1 MLTGRKGESLATCVN
16 PLPAPPAADRILVL
30 RLGALGDVVR
40 TLPAV
45 SALRAAYPGAHL
57 AWLVEPPARGAVE
70 GQPWVDEV
78 LEFPRGRLS
87 DDLRRLRLG
96 RFAAG
101 LAGFVGALRA
111 RRFDLVVDFHAIA
124 KSALLARA
132 SGAPARVGYAAPLA
146 REGAAWLSTARAVLA
161 ARRLSRF
168 ARNLALVEFLG
179 VPAAPRPAPLR
190 VPPEARR
197 ALAEALGPAPAPIVI
212 HPGTSPG
219 TPHKRWSAAGWAAVA
234 RGLAGDG
241 RRVLVSHGP
250 GGRERA
256 LADAILAAADGA
268 AQPAPATG
276 TLAELAALLEHAQLF
291 LGSDSGPLH
300 VASLV
305 GTPVVQ
311 LLGPTD
317 PVENAPHPGT
327 PWRSVR
333 VPVACS
339 PCRRGCA
346 AATCM
351 ARIAPDAVL
360 DAARALLA
368 GHGRG

>member
-1 MLTGRKGESLATCVN
+1 MN
-16 PLPAPPAADRILVL
+16 PLPAPPPADRILVV

-57 AWLVEPPARGAVE
+57 AWLVEPASRGAVE

-78 LEFPRGRLS
+78 LEFPRGCLT

-96 RFAAG
+96 RFVAR
-101 LAGFVGALRA
+101 LAGFVRALRG

-132 SGAPARVGYAAPLA
+132 SGAAARVGYAAPFA
-146 REGAAWLSTARAVLA
+146 REGAAWLASARAVLA
-161 ARRLSRF
+161 ARRLPRF

-179 VPAAPRPAPLR
+179 VPAAARQAPLR
-190 VPPEARR
+190 VSADARR
-197 ALAEALGPAPAPIVI
+197 ALAEALGPAPAPVVI
-212 HPGTSPG
+212 HPGSSAS
-219 TPHKRWSAAGWAAVA
+219 TPHKRWSVEGWAAVA
-234 RGLAGDG
+234 RGLAGEG
-241 RRVLVSHGP
+241 WRVLVSHGP
-250 GGRERA
+250 GGAERA
-256 LADAILAAADGA
+256 IADAIVAAAGGA

-276 TLAELAALLEHAQLF
+276 SLAELAALLEHARLF

-327 PWRSVR
+327 PSRTVR

-360 DAARALLA
+360 AAARTLLA
-368 GHGRG
+368 APGRG